1 MSKEPKSTAKSDQ
14 LRRMREE
21 QFAKRTK
28 RPPWV
33 SPQPPEKATEP
44 APTPVVHKK
53 PKAPKVVGTGICR
66 PVSAAQQEWLDDKAA
81 GTLDDE

>member
-33 SPQPPEKATEP
+33 SSPQPPEEATEP
-44 APTPVVHKK
+44 APAPVVHKK
-53 PKAPKVVGTGICR
+53 RKGSPP
-66 PVSAAQQEWLDDKAA
+66 P
-81 GTLDDE
+81 